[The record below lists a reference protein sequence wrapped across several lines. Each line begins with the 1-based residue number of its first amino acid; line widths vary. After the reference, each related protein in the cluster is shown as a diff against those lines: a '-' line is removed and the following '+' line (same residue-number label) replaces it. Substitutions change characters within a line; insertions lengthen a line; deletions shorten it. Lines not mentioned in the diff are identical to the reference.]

1 MLILT
6 DTADSTVSYTT
17 TVQVNAGVATYGFT
31 DVLPGTYILS
41 LDNSFEKIKLDDV
54 LVTVSD
60 SDTSKDI
67 SVIRNVFDITGTIT
81 SADDKADLSDI
92 TIILLDSVGNE
103 VDRTAAEVTDA
114 GAVYSFRDLAQGSYT
129 VRIAGEKVKADDIPV
144 TLNASDTANDI
155 EVVRTVFDITCTIT
169 KSDPL
174 ADLSSITVVLLDSE
188 GNELARTEAEVTG
201 ESASYSFS
209 DLREGSYTV
218 RIDSDKVEAEDIAVD
233 ITDTDVTAN
242 IAVSLAYLIGDVNND
257 GIVDVL
263 DAADIQK
270 FTAERITEFKK
281 KA

>member
-81 SADDKADLSDI
+81 SADDKADLSVI
-92 TIILLDSVGNE
+92 TIM
-103 VDRTAAEVTDA
+103 
-114 GAVYSFRDLAQGSYT
+114 
-129 VRIAGEKVKADDIPV
+129 
-144 TLNASDTANDI
+144 
-155 EVVRTVFDITCTIT
+155 
-169 KSDPL
+169 
-174 ADLSSITVVLLDSE
+174 LLDSE
-188 GNELARTEAEVTG
+188 GNELAQTEAEVTG

-218 RIDSDKVEAEDIAVD
+218 RIDSDKVEAEDTAVN